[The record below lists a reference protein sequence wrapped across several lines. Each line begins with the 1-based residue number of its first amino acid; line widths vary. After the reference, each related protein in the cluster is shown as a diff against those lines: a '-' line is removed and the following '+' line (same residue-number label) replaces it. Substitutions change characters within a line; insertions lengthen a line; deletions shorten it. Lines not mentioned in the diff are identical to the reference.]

1 MKEGKDTLDQFKGVL
16 RVWQDAHLKAIELYS
31 SRKRRQKKLL

>member
-16 RVWQDAHLKAIELYS
+16 RVWQDANFKAIELYMA
-31 SRKRRQKKLL
+31 RENGQKKLL